1 MNRERILVVLK
12 TRTMLETMGRM
23 TRSVRKAWMSEGK
36 EDPLREPRMERRIE
50 KEVAVE
56 SVEGNVTGIQEEQ
69 TRRMDE
75 PRQTPEDEM
84 PAGWFLGTPEDQRVE
99 SGRRDQVSTERDLEE
114 AQQRLNQIRRDLNE
128 SFKVTEG
135 STPVNTENEVYP
147 LETHAVD
154 VTRSVP
160 ASQVPAIA
168 VTRTAMRLP
177 EEVSRSAHTN
187 VTTVTTRVPDSEIYE
202 LQRALERLDP
212 VTRRVMFE
220 QLAGV
225 ENGPSVYSRPS
236 NSMPVPI
243 VVSTVETST
252 SAPIL
257 TGPLTLP
264 GGRTI
269 GWKPQPSLVG
279 GGGVNAAGQLPGGAS
294 RLPYPSDSL
303 RSGGVTNPI
312 RSKSLSDGDRVNA
325 LVQLPGEASRLPDH
339 SDSQKSGVWPTK
351 ASVPLRSDV
360 LPVEARYDEDWK
372 NQRGKEQVLPGGS
385 AVRMVPYDT
394 RPSRKQLSYPV
405 YEESKDPDSHV
416 QVFEIAI
423 YTNRE
428 TEEGDKIN
436 LFGYT
441 LRDNVQDWYSNF
453 RKLHPKV
460 DYQGLLAAFCKRFR
474 KVQNDAQAYNML
486 KNIEQK
492 RDEKVQQYYERFA
505 KLVNS
510 LQKSPD
516 DGFLVTL
523 FRGGLL
529 PELIVATA
537 SMKRETLADQ
547 LDAAILCEEGMSDR
561 VRSTPSHPQPGR
573 NQRDQECRTPPI
585 T

>member
-23 TRSVRKAWMSEGK
+23 TRSVRRALMSEGK
-36 EDPLREPRMERRIE
+36 EDPLREPRIERRIE

-56 SVEGNVTGIQEEQ
+56 RVEGNVTGIQEEQ
-69 TRRMDE
+69 TGRMDE

-84 PAGWFLGTPEDQRVE
+84 PSGWFLGTSEDQRVE

-114 AQQRLNQIRRDLNE
+114 AQQRLNQIRRNLNE
-128 SFKVTEG
+128 NFRATEG

-168 VTRTAMRLP
+168 ITRTAMRLP
-177 EEVSRSAHTN
+177 EKVSRSAHTN
-187 VTTVTTRVPDSEIYE
+187 VTTVTTRVPDSKIYD

-225 ENGPSVYSRPS
+225 GNGPSVYSRPS

-243 VVSTVETST
+243 AVSTVETST

-257 TGPLTLP
+257 TGPLMLP

-269 GWKPQPSLVG
+269 GWKSQPSLVG

-339 SDSQKSGVWPTK
+339 SDS
-351 ASVPLRSDV
+351 
-360 LPVEARYDEDWK
+360 
-372 NQRGKEQVLPGGS
+372 
-385 AVRMVPYDT
+385 
-394 RPSRKQLSYPV
+394 
-405 YEESKDPDSHV
+405 
-416 QVFEIAI
+416 
-423 YTNRE
+423 
-428 TEEGDKIN
+428 
-436 LFGYT
+436 
-441 LRDNVQDWYSNF
+441 
-453 RKLHPKV
+453 
-460 DYQGLLAAFCKRFR
+460 
-474 KVQNDAQAYNML
+474 
-486 KNIEQK
+486 
-492 RDEKVQQYYERFA
+492 
-505 KLVNS
+505 
-510 LQKSPD
+510 
-516 DGFLVTL
+516 
-523 FRGGLL
+523 
-529 PELIVATA
+529 
-537 SMKRETLADQ
+537 
-547 LDAAILCEEGMSDR
+547 
-561 VRSTPSHPQPGR
+561 
-573 NQRDQECRTPPI
+573 
-585 T
+585 